1 MHWMIFLRYL
11 LLNRSLCPDLTFLRQ
26 CSKGLS
32 FVGSIILATWISIS
46 KGSKYSK
53 EPCVVPVSYY
63 RISPIF
69 LQFWWVLYYIF
80 RSLSPI
86 FLYFWTPKAIDT
98 LQTVWESRYR
108 QLSVIGRQ
116 SIRRDWG
123 RQWFGNKDLTIR
135 LRYLLLSLKHQYAW
149 LEKELKNLQSELF
162 NNTLNNIPFLFFV
175 LIGW

>member
-1 MHWMIFLRYL
+1 MTQRFQFCKTSYLYQAISLIAAYSLGLSCHYLALCGIMHWTIFLRYL

-32 FVGSIILATWISIS
+32 FVASINLATWVSVS
-46 KGSKYSK
+46 KESKYSK

-80 RSLSPI
+80 RLLSPI
-86 FLYFWTPKAIDT
+86 FLYFWTPKALDT

-123 RQWFGNKDLTIR
+123 R
-135 LRYLLLSLKHQYAW
+135 
-149 LEKELKNLQSELF
+149 
-162 NNTLNNIPFLFFV
+162 
-175 LIGW
+175 